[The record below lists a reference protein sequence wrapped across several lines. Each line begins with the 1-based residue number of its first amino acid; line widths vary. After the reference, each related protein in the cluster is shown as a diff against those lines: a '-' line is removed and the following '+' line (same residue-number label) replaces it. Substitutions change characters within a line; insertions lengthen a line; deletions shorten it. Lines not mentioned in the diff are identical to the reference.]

1 MSTWLDDALIAGVKI
16 TDTPLNP
23 YATGYGAKI
32 PSAYMLKL
40 NGRWHRVYAMV
51 YGNSGTHYV
60 VHRGETKILELAT
73 EHRIEKY
80 REGVGTPTPI
90 DQIEPGGRF
99 RFHHDGVV
107 ATLISTS
114 GQRYSWRDYQGR
126 HDLFAGTYSLTG
138 RVAWP
143 YVYPTTEPETE
154 VTLP

>member
-60 VHRGETKILELAT
+60 VHRGETKILEIAT

-90 DQIEPGGRF
+90 DQLNEGDRF
-99 RFHHDGVV
+99 RFHSDGVV
-107 ATLISTS
+107 ATFKGTVGGKYL
-114 GQRYSWRDYQGR
+114 WHDYQGD
-126 HDLFAGTYSLTG
+126 HYLHSGTYRSTG
-138 RVAWP
+138 RTAWP